1 MDMNQ
6 GRKAKMSESEFV
18 RNAAMNRGV
27 RVIDGLDELTTELRR
42 QGNNLPQVAT
52 LLGISSA
59 GAYELVRTA
68 GFPSLTI
75 GSRSI
80 THFFSVYHIIPG
92 PIYVRYS
99 VIYMLF

>member
-1 MDMNQ
+1 
-6 GRKAKMSESEFV
+6 MSESEFV
-18 RNAAMNRGV
+18 RNAAMNRDV

-52 LLGISSA
+52 VLGISSA

-68 GFPSLTI
+68 GFSSLTI

-80 THFFSVYHIIPG
+80 TRFFSVYHIIPG
-92 PIYVRYS
+92 PVYVRCS